1 MFDIISQKITIALAK
16 TPRRT
21 PRFRFKKG
29 GLFGCKLIR
38 LIEMLESLDKLKSSA
53 GVTDGV
59 KVRPIK
65 LKKRKNQG
73 KTNRSLL
80 HDKILALLE
89 IFEAL
94 DKLESSAGITLTELI
109 YHN

>member
-1 MFDIISQKITIALAK
+1 MISQKITIPAAK
-16 TPRRT
+16 SPRRT
-21 PRFRFKKG
+21 PRFRLKKG
-29 GLFGCKLIR
+29 GLFGRKLIW
-38 LIEMLESLDKLKSSA
+38 LIGMLESLDKLKSSA

-59 KVRPIK
+59 KIRRIK

-80 HDKILALLE
+80 HDINLALLE
-89 IFEAL
+89 IFEPL